1 MDQPAMRAALRL
13 GGNVSKIA
21 MYEPPYNDLRVH
33 LRDRT
38 AKAGLT

>member
-1 MDQPAMRAALRL
+1 MRAALRL

-21 MYEPPYNDLRVH
+21 MYEPPYNTLRVH